1 MSNTG
6 KTPSTLEQYVL
17 MMLFGLGIGILLLFI
32 IMSVALS
39 IGYLY
44 G

>member
-6 KTPSTLEQYVL
+6 KAPSTLEKYAL
-17 MMLFGLGIGILLLFI
+17 MMLFGLGLGILLLFI
-32 IMSVALS
+32 VTGVAMS

>member
-6 KTPSTLEQYVL
+6 KTPSTLEQYAV
-17 MMLFGLGIGILLLFI
+17 MMLFGLGLGILLLFI
-32 IMSVALS
+32 VTGVAMS